1 MYVFAME
8 GNPSTWSEEHRLAI
22 SIVAAASA
30 VMIAFGFLSIGKYVK
45 QPFEPEGGRF
55 VSLDEQE
62 AEAEAALKL
71 KDTDG
76 DQLTDYDELRIY
88 HTSPYLE
95 DTDSDTYLDGVELK
109 SGDDPN
115 CPRGQV
121 CQTSA
126 AYVAPAAKLDP
137 NDALMGAPTLLDPSL
152 LAGTSSGVDISVLT
166 QFDAAKVRALLKS
179 AGMSDAQLSKITDDQ
194 LRQIYDEALA
204 DEVSTS
210 TLERLDKASAKTSQ

>member
-1 MYVFAME
+1 ME
-8 GNPSTWSEEHRLAI
+8 GKPSTWSEGHRLAI

-45 QPFEPEGGRF
+45 QPFEPKGGRF
-55 VSLDEQE
+55 VSLDERE

-71 KDTDG
+71 KDTDADG
-76 DQLTDYDELRIY
+76 LTDYDELRIY

-95 DTDSDTYLDGVELK
+95 DTDSDTYLDGAELK
-109 SGDDPN
+109 SGDDPS

-121 CQTSA
+121 CQSSS

-137 NDALMGAPTLLDPSL
+137 NDALMGAPTLLDPST
-152 LAGTSSGVDISVLT
+152 LAGTTSGVDATSILT
-166 QFDAAKVRALLKS
+166 QFDADKVRAVLKS
-179 AGMSDAQLSKITDDQ
+179 AGMSEAQLSKITDEQ

-210 TLERLDKASAKTSQ
+210 TLERLDKNSAKSSQ